1 MKKNIKKVVL
11 NTLPP
16 VLEMNIGFDFKFDSS
31 WPDDTGER
39 LIAWFLTRP
48 IKRASKL

>member
-1 MKKNIKKVVL
+1 MKKNNKKVVL

-16 VLEMNIGFDFKFDSS
+16 VNETNIDFSFKFDSS